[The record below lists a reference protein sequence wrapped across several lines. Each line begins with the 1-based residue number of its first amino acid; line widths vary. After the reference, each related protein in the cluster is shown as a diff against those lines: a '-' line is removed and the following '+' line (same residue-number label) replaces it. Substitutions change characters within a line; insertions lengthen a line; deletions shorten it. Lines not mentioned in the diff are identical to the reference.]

1 MEFSIPHF
9 EQIVRR
15 PIQPLLSL
23 LSTNGRRA
31 GNPELRAA
39 CGRGQ
44 GPFNSELAVLSYCMS
59 YMYMHHD
66 ALVSVIDLP
75 QHRNMIIQD
84 HPLLIIDFGCGP
96 GTVGI
101 AICNYLRYHQTTPRS
116 IFYVGIDIS
125 QHMLILAQ
133 QFMDAAQ
140 EEYCTFF
147 QNTLEASAWISDSE
161 LPEFPQYLITA
172 SYLCSQNAMKDD
184 TAIEMAS
191 LLRRVID
198 AMPLSEGFFIS
209 TNIDTRRAYS
219 MPDYYPVFEREC
231 LRQGFSLPK
240 SAGSISTG
248 MIRKPLLY
256 RPNEFFRDSADEE
269 NKVCYVAGR
278 IAKRPADA
286 APTSR

>member
-1 MEFSIPHF
+1 MEFLIPQF

-23 LSTNGRRA
+23 LSTNGGRV

-44 GPFNSELAVLSYCMS
+44 GPFNSELSVLSYCMS

-75 QHRNMIIQD
+75 QHSHMIVQD
-84 HPLLIIDFGCGP
+84 QPLLIIDFGCGP
-96 GTVGI
+96 GTAGI
-101 AICNYLRYHQTTPRS
+101 ALCNYLRHHQEMPRS

-125 QHMLILAQ
+125 QHMLMLAQ
-133 QFMDAAQ
+133 QFMGAAQ
-140 EEYCTFF
+140 EEYCAFF
-147 QNTLEASAWISDSE
+147 HNSSEAGAWVSDSE
-161 LPEFPQYLITA
+161 LSEFPQYLIAA

-184 TAIEMAS
+184 TAVEMAS
-191 LLRRVID
+191 LIRSVTD
-198 AMPLSEGFFIS
+198 AMPGAEGFLIS
-209 TNIDTRRAYS
+209 TNIDTKRAYS

-231 LRQGFSLPK
+231 LRQGILLPK
-240 SAGSISTG
+240 SAGSLSNGI
-248 MIRKPLLY
+248 IRKPLLY

-269 NKVCYVAGR
+269 NKVCYVAGK
-278 IAKRPADA
+278 IANRPANA